1 MKARLLALGLG
12 SVVAIVSGEVLA
24 RVLDLAP
31 KPIYIEKWRMRLSE
45 NLDMVYE
52 PKPDMSAEGQ
62 DMQYYLYPDK
72 SNDLGFRGKSP
83 ARTKKS
89 KGVRIIVL
97 GDSVV
102 AGIWVSNPE
111 HLMTAKL
118 EEKLE
123 KIAPNAEVLNFGVP
137 GYNTRQEIAILE
149 DRGANLRPNLV
160 ILGYCLNDQSVDNG
174 GVVDHLRNEGI
185 LKKPPLRSL
194 LRDWSAL
201 ASACL
206 SALDSHLGYSQSSPQ
221 SPEDCLKIDK
231 ENSPDSSFEKF
242 KLLSDK
248 YNFTPVVVIFPDFDD
263 LASHG
268 CRNSKTLT
276 MRLEVEESAK
286 AAGLKVFDLCADFEL
301 AVENYLGSPMAYDKY
316 HLNLLGHEVAA
327 NIIFDKIKNYV
338 IKE

>member
-12 SVVAIVSGEVLA
+12 TVVAIATGEMIA

-31 KPIYIEKWRMRLSE
+31 KQIYVEKWRMRLSE
-45 NLDMVYE
+45 NPDMVYE
-52 PKPDMSAEGQ
+52 PRPDMSAEEQ
-62 DMQYYLYPDK
+62 DLQYYLYPDK

-83 ARTKKS
+83 ASDGKTIS
-89 KGVRIIVL
+89 TRIIVL

-118 EEKLE
+118 EEKLR
-123 KIAPNAEVLNFGVP
+123 KTVPNPEVLNFGVP

-149 DRGANLRPNLV
+149 DRGTKLRPDLV

-174 GVVDHLRNEGI
+174 GVVDHLRSEEI
-185 LKKPPLRSL
+185 LKKPPRKSL

-206 SALDSHLGYSQSSPQ
+206 SSIDSHLGLNQRSATNL
-221 SPEDCLKIDK
+221 EDCPKIEK
-231 ENSPDSSFEKF
+231 ENSPNSSFEKF
-242 KLLSDK
+242 KSLSNRYK
-248 YNFTPVVVIFPDFDD
+248 FTPVVVIFPDFAD

-268 CRNSKTLT
+268 CHNSKTLE
-276 MRLEVEESAK
+276 MRLEVEEEAEK
-286 AAGLKVFDLCADFEL
+286 AGLEVFDLCTDF
-301 AVENYLGSPMAYDKY
+301 ATAAENYLESPLAYDKY
-316 HLNLLGHEVAA
+316 HLSPLGHEVAA
-327 NIIFDKIKNYV
+327 SIIFEKIKNY
-338 IKE
+338 INEE